1 MSIGKKIGI
10 GFVTIIVVIIAS
22 LSIILN
28 QIHNIN
34 KKVEKAIDEQVY
46 QVELAEEIKF
56 GLAMQ
61 GIYVREVA
69 IDNTQKT
76 RENLEYYQKYLDDK
90 IQELSN
96 VANTNELKE
105 YTDEIIKNNNQF
117 NADVETMWQY
127 YNAGDEERAFEVIN
141 VDAEKSNV
149 GILENAEKILSY
161 QLEELDKVTAS
172 AKSTVSLT
180 QTITISAIILATII
194 AIIILIYVRR
204 AITNPLVKVVE
215 AANLIAEGDLTHEDM
230 KTRSKDEI
238 GQLSLAFNKMKTN
251 LHVLIKN
258 VQSNAEH
265 LTMAAEELSAS
276 TEEMTATSEDIAYRI
291 SETAETAA
299 TSASASN
306 ESAKAMDET
315 AAGIQ
320 RIAESTQALNQN
332 AEESATTALNGSKTV
347 EKAQSQMKVIK
358 DSTTLVN
365 DLVQKL
371 SKQSEEI
378 GNITQVITNIT
389 DQTNLLALNAAI
401 EAARAGE
408 HGKGFAV
415 VADEVRKLAEES
427 KVSASKIVELTN
439 IIKAD
444 TENVEKAVSNSLS
457 SVSEGVEIITE
468 SGIAFNTIQDAI
480 HSMNDQ
486 ISDISAASQ
495 QISASAE
502 QVAASIVEISN
513 GSTSASDN
521 VQMVA
526 AAVQEQTAT
535 MVGVNDVAVDLA
547 DKSIELQE
555 LIKKFKV

>member
-1 MSIGKKIGI
+1 MSIGKKIGL
-10 GFVTIIVVIIAS
+10 GFITIIIVLIAS

-28 QIHNIN
+28 QINNIN
-34 KKVEKAIDEQVY
+34 KKVEQAIDEQVY

-69 IDNTQKT
+69 LDNNQKT
-76 RENLEYYQKYLDDK
+76 RDNLAHYQNYLDEK
-90 IQELSN
+90 IEELTK
-96 VANTNELKE
+96 VANTSVLKE
-105 YTDEIIKNNNQF
+105 YTEEINKFNNQF
-117 NADVETMWQY
+117 NADVEKMWEY
-127 YNAGDEERAFEVIN
+127 YNAGEEEKAFDVIN
-141 VDAEKSNV
+141 IDAEKSNV
-149 GILENAEKILSY
+149 GILENSEKILNY
-161 QLEELDKVTAS
+161 QLEQLDKVTAS
-172 AKSTVSLT
+172 AKKTVSLT
-180 QTITISAIILATII
+180 RTITFSAIIIGFII
-194 AIIILIYVRR
+194 AIIILLYVRR

-215 AANLIAEGDLTHEDM
+215 AAGSIADGDLSQEDM
-230 KTRSKDEI
+230 QVRSKDEI
-238 GQLSLAFNKMKTN
+238 GQLSIAFNKMKTN
-251 LHVLIKN
+251 LQELIKN
-258 VQSNAEH
+258 IQSNAEH
-265 LTMAAEELSAS
+265 LTMSAEELSAS

-291 SETAETAA
+291 SETAEIAA
-299 TSASASN
+299 TSATASN
-306 ESAKAMDET
+306 ESSKAMDET
-315 AAGIQ
+315 ASGIQ

-332 AEESATTALNGSKTV
+332 AQDTSTTAFNGSKTV

-444 TENVEKAVSNSLS
+444 TENVEKAVSNSLH
-457 SVSEGVEIITE
+457 SVSEGVDIITE
-468 SGIAFNTIQDAI
+468 SGIAFNTIQEAI

-535 MVGVNDVAVDLA
+535 MVGVNDVAVELA
-547 DKSIELQE
+547 GKSVELQE
-555 LIKKFKV
+555 LIKQFKV